1 MAEASIMNAA
11 QLVLA
16 LEESPWRE
24 NRFFIAALA
33 QNKAASEVLLDPD
46 GGWRKNIKPP
56 MRIPLIGLPMLNSCH
71 E

>member
-11 QLVLA
+11 QLVLV

-56 MRIPLIGLPMLNSCH
+56 MWIPLLGLPMLSWGH
-71 E
+71 G